1 VDGPALDRA
10 EKDERLVLLDELAR
24 VGLGLT
30 GLVVVVQRLEHDLA
44 AVHAAAAVD
53 QVQVGLDAVLHRHAV
68 VVLATLQRDVL
79 ADQELVFRDTI
90 GGHRP
95 RQGQGQAAGK
105 QAGQEVFHDGFSFG
119 VGRVTP
125 CLAESAGET
134 AYRLGILCSHASFC
148 LTATPRPK
156 RKPEQC
162 PERAKNNPQCTS
174 TGCWAS
180 PL

>member
-10 EKDERLVLLDELAR
+10 EQDERLVLLDQLAR

-79 ADQELVFRDTI
+79 ADQELVLRDTI
-90 GGHRP
+90 GGHGP
-95 RQGQGQAAGK
+95 RQGQGQAAGN
-105 QAGQEVFHDGFSFG
+105 QAGQEVFHDRFSFRGGSGDALPCRIVRCDG
-119 VGRVTP
+119 VPAGNSMQPRNLLPYGDTP
-125 CLAESAGET
+125 T
-134 AYRLGILCSHASFC
+134 
-148 LTATPRPK
+148 
-156 RKPEQC
+156 Q
-162 PERAKNNPQCTS
+162 AK
-174 TGCWAS
+174 TGTM
-180 PL
+180 P